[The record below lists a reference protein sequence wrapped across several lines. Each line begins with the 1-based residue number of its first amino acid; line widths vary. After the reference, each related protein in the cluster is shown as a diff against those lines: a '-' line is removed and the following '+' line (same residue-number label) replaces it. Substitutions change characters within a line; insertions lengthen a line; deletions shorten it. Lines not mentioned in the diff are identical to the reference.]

1 MQRVPRLGKYYVMS
15 RSPQS
20 NWHIGGRYYGTFED
34 ASYKA
39 AQIPNTRDVMVLKV
53 LEHRHET
60 TETLKDE

>member
-1 MQRVPRLGKYYVMS
+1 MS